1 MNQLSYEVL
10 SRKFEN
16 SGFNFKGSLEKG
28 IEDTINIIVNSNR
41 SK

>member
-10 SRKFEN
+10 SRKFEK